1 MAPAKSGDTV
11 KVHYTGTLVNG
22 DTFDSSRDREP
33 LEFTIGENKLIT
45 DFEEN
50 VIGMNIGDTKTI
62 NIPAARAY
70 GERNKEMVIEVPKN
84 EFPPDIKPQKGMRLE
99 VRQPN
104 GQAVPIVITEVTET
118 SVIIDANH
126 PLAGEN
132 LTFVIELVAIVG

>member
-104 GQAVPIVITEVTET
+104 G
-118 SVIIDANH
+118 
-126 PLAGEN
+126 
-132 LTFVIELVAIVG
+132 